1 MNVLSIFDGVSCG
14 QIALNNLGIPYDKY
28 YASEIDKIPISVSM
42 KNYPNTIQLG
52 DVKNINTSEL
62 DDIFLMIGGSP
73 CINFSFAGKMKGM
86 ATKDNIEIT
95 SLNQYLELK
104 DKGYEFEGQ
113 SYLFWEYV
121 RILKEVK
128 PKYFLLENVRMVKK
142 WENVITEIMGVE
154 GIHINSSLIGAQ
166 NRRRIYWTN
175 IPNVILPEDK
185 NICLTDILDD
195 VEEGIKI
202 DFVDDEYILT
212 ARNGK
217 KIRLSNN
224 VEKPYS
230 IYESRTEFGKQERAR
245 LRKELGRDTTPRNK
259 EHKEYLPLKSKKANC
274 LLTSLNELDYFL
286 DKNNYYRTYT
296 VNELCRL
303 QNLPLD
309 YFDSLGL
316 SKNQIRK
323 CIGNGWSVDV
333 ISHIFSFIK
342 N

>member
-1 MNVLSIFDGVSCG
+1 MNVLSLFDGVSCG

-52 DVKNINTSEL
+52 DVKKWKEWNIDFSSINLLLAGFPCQSWSIAGKQQGVNDVRGQLLFTL
-62 DDIFLMIGGSP
+62 IDIFNHIKSVNPNVLFVFE
-73 CINFSFAGKMKGM
+73 NVKMK
-86 ATKDNIEIT
+86 KEH
-95 SLNQYLELK
+95 Q
-104 DKGYEFEGQ
+104 
-113 SYLFWEYV
+113 EYV
-121 RILKEVK
+121 DK
-128 PKYFLLENVRMVKK
+128 
-142 WENVITEIMGVE
+142 VIGYKSLF
-154 GIHINSSLIGAQ
+154 INSSLLGAQ
-166 NRRRIYWTN
+166 NRNRQYWTN

-185 NICLTDILDD
+185 HICLSDIL
-195 VEEGIKI
+195 EKNITEGIKI
-202 DFVDDEYILT
+202 DFVEKEYILI

-217 KIRLSNN
+217 KIRLSDDI
-224 VEKPYS
+224 EKPYS

-309 YFDSLGL
+309 YFDNSSLT
-316 SKNQIRK
+316 KNQIRK
-323 CIGNGWSVDV
+323 CVGNGWSVDV